1 MDFRQTNIVE
11 LATKIRAGVMSAV
24 EVTSAAL
31 ENIEK
36 VDVQLNSFCS
46 VNPERAL
53 AEALAVDAALAR
65 GQNLPLAGVPI
76 GVKDLEDA
84 AGYVTSFGS
93 DLHTNDPEASQD
105 SELVRRLKAAGCV
118 VVGKTNTPEFGHRG
132 KTDNV
137 PFGITR
143 NPWSLAHTPGGS
155 SGGTAA
161 ALAAGL
167 VPLATGSDGGGSIRI
182 PAALCGLIGMKTSQ
196 GRIPNGGPLPPGSGL
211 LTVKGPMARTSLDTA
226 AVLDVTVG
234 DLATDIFAQCDKSDS
249 WLEGVQST
257 GLPQSI
263 VWSPTMGFAT
273 VDKEIMAHS
282 EVAISKLEAAGVT
295 IIENDNIWEADPVQD
310 WLVFWTSAR
319 ARAQQHLIGTKAWE
333 RIDPQLRKM
342 IEMGTKMSGAAY
354 AMAIDAGHHLNY
366 KLEQA
371 FEAAPLIVTPAVCGH
386 TPTVESEGVVN
397 GQETPGWVGFTVGL
411 NMTRNPTGVVP
422 IGKSNAGLP
431 LALQV
436 IGRQRADLSVLQ
448 ALHRFEEVF
457 EFTEVADVGVVD

>member
-11 LATKIRAGVMSAV
+11 LAKQIREGDMSAV

-31 ENIEK
+31 QNIEK
-36 VDVQLNSFCS
+36 VDPQLNSFCS

-53 AEALAVDAALAR
+53 AEALAIDHALAR
-65 GQNLPLAGVPI
+65 GENLPLAGVPI

-93 DLHTNDPEASQD
+93 DLHTGDPEAEQD

-143 NPWSLAHTPGGS
+143 NPWSLDRTPGGS
-155 SGGTAA
+155 SGGSAA

-182 PAALCGLIGMKTSQ
+182 PAALCGLSGIKTSQ
-196 GRIPNGGPLPPGSGL
+196 GRIPNGGKLPPGSGL
-211 LTVKGPMARTSLDTA
+211 LTVKGPMARTSLETA
-226 AVLDVTVG
+226 AALDVTVG
-234 DLATDIFAQCDKSDS
+234 DLASDIFAQCDKPDN
-249 WLEGVQST
+249 WLEGVQSA
-257 GLPQSI
+257 GLPESI

-273 VDKEIMAHS
+273 VDKEIMARS
-282 EVAISKLEAAGVT
+282 EAAILKLEAAGVT
-295 IIENDNIWEADPVQD
+295 IIENNNIWETDPVQD

-319 ARAQQHLIGTKAWE
+319 ARAQQHLMGTKDWE
-333 RIDPQLRKM
+333 RIDPQLQKM
-342 IEMGTKMSGAAY
+342 IEMGTKMTGAAY
-354 AMAIDAGHHLNY
+354 ALAIDAGHYLNY

-371 FEAAPLIVTPAVCGH
+371 FEAAPLIVTPALCGH
-386 TPTVESEGVVN
+386 TPTVENEGVVN

-411 NMTRNPTGVVP
+411 NMTRNPAGVVP

-448 ALHRFEEVF
+448 AMYRFEQVF
-457 EFTEVADVGVVD
+457 EFTEAAGIGVVD

>member
-1 MDFRQTNIVE
+1 MDFRQTNIVK
-11 LATKIRAGVMSAV
+11 LAKQIREGDMSAV

-31 ENIEK
+31 QNIEK
-36 VDVQLNSFCS
+36 VDPQLNSFCS

-53 AEALAVDAALAR
+53 AEALAIDHALAR
-65 GQNLPLAGVPI
+65 GENLPLAGVPI

-93 DLHTNDPEASQD
+93 DLHTGDPEAEQD

-143 NPWSLAHTPGGS
+143 NPWSLDRTPGGS
-155 SGGTAA
+155 SGGSAA

-182 PAALCGLIGMKTSQ
+182 PAALCGLSGIKTSQ
-196 GRIPNGGPLPPGSGL
+196 GRIPNGGKLPPGSGL
-211 LTVKGPMARTSLDTA
+211 LTVKGPMARTSLETA
-226 AVLDVTVG
+226 AALDVTVG
-234 DLATDIFAQCDKSDS
+234 DLASDIFAQCDKPDN
-249 WLEGVQST
+249 WLEGVQSA
-257 GLPQSI
+257 GLPESI

-273 VDKEIMAHS
+273 VDKEIMARS
-282 EVAISKLEAAGVT
+282 EAAILKLEAAGVT
-295 IIENDNIWEADPVQD
+295 IIENNNIWETDPVQD

-319 ARAQQHLIGTKAWE
+319 ARAQQHLMGTKDWE
-333 RIDPQLRKM
+333 RIDPQLQKM
-342 IEMGTKMSGAAY
+342 IEMGTKMTGAAY
-354 AMAIDAGHHLNY
+354 ALAIDAGHYLNY

-371 FEAAPLIVTPAVCGH
+371 FEAAPLIVTPALCGH
-386 TPTVESEGVVN
+386 TPTVENEGVVN

-411 NMTRNPTGVVP
+411 NMTRNPAGVVP
-422 IGKSNAGLP
+422 IGNSNAGLP

-448 ALHRFEEVF
+448 AMYRFEQVF
-457 EFTEVADVGVVD
+457 EFTEAAGIGVVD

>member
-1 MDFRQTNIVE
+1 MDFRQTSIVE
-11 LATKIRAGVMSAV
+11 LVRQIRGGDMSAV
-24 EVTSAAL
+24 EVTAAAL

-36 VDVQLNSFCS
+36 VDGQLNSFCS

-53 AEALAVDAALAR
+53 AEALAIDTALGR
-65 GQNLPLAGVPI
+65 GENLPLAGVPI

-93 DLHTNDPEASQD
+93 DLHTGDPEAAHD

-143 NPWSLAHTPGGS
+143 NPWSLDHTPGGS

-182 PAALCGLIGMKTSQ
+182 PAALCGLSGIKTSQ
-196 GRIPNGGPLPPGSGL
+196 GRIPNGGKLPPGSGL
-211 LTVKGPMARTSLDTA
+211 LTVKGPMARTSLETA
-226 AVLDVTVG
+226 AALDVTVG

-249 WLEGVQST
+249 WLEGVQSA
-257 GLPQSI
+257 GLPESI

-282 EVAISKLEAAGVT
+282 EAAISKLEAAGVT
-295 IIENDNIWEADPVQD
+295 IIENDDIWETDPVQD

-319 ARAQQHLIGTKAWE
+319 ARAQQHLMGTKDWE
-333 RIDPQLRKM
+333 RIDPQLQKM
-342 IEMGTKMSGAAY
+342 IEMGT
-354 AMAIDAGHHLNY
+354 
-366 KLEQA
+366 
-371 FEAAPLIVTPAVCGH
+371 
-386 TPTVESEGVVN
+386 
-397 GQETPGWVGFTVGL
+397 
-411 NMTRNPTGVVP
+411 
-422 IGKSNAGLP
+422 
-431 LALQV
+431 
-436 IGRQRADLSVLQ
+436 
-448 ALHRFEEVF
+448 
-457 EFTEVADVGVVD
+457 